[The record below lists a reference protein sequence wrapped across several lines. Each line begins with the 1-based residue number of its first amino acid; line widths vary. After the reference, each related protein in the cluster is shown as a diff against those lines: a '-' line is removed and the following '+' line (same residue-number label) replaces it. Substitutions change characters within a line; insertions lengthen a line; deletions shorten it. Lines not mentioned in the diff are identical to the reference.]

1 MATYELNEEYNNK
14 LQPILEA
21 RYTVDRLYTEEL
33 IYIYPILYPEDEKR
47 FDEYL
52 SLADYKRKV
61 KIIAEKIGLEFIDF
75 QEQPR
80 KNFQIPY
87 LYGLIICS
95 YFIKMAHDKYMKET
109 KEADENANN
118 FFNNVSK
125 GDFENISADDIIDFY
140 EIFSYTLKIGIF
152 SKAFKRKYSNMKF
165 SQNKQ
170 FNGLLIMENLDLH
183 YASFI
188 EDNILYIQ
196 NSHRSTFY
204 FKRDIIMIKQ
214 NFLEDISHK
223 FNSIIDKLTEKNTL
237 NSLIMFSAENSL
249 YQDLVVNKDKRS
261 IIENSRLQ
269 EALKYSVL
277 SSLSPIPIPDFDIVD
292 DIDSIFFTEPEF
304 EDIGAQLPLEDKA
317 VLSALLKIKISS
329 YISSKSDL
337 PIQVVSSFYQ
347 KILNGIS
354 DIDKDFQYFCR
365 KSLELIDSYIY
376 SGDIPPTGLELIEEV
391 YKDLASEK
399 HDADNK
405 TIMLSPLTQKERK
418 TLLAHFS

>member
-1 MATYELNEEYNNK
+1 MPTHDFQEEYNK
-14 LQPILEA
+14 RLQPIFKK

-33 IYIYPILYPEDEKR
+33 TYIYPILHPEDEKT

-95 YFIKMAHDKYMKET
+95 YFIKMAHDKYTKQTKET
-109 KEADENANN
+109 DENTNN
-118 FFNNVSK
+118 FINNVSK
-125 GDFENISADDIIDFY
+125 GHFEKISADDIIDFY

-152 SKAFKRKYSNMKF
+152 SKAFKRKYDNMKF
-165 SQNKQ
+165 SQNEQ
-170 FNGLLIMENLDLH
+170 FHGLLIMENLDIN

-188 EDNILYIQ
+188 EDNVAYIQ
-196 NSHRSTFY
+196 NSHQSTFY
-204 FKRDIIMIKQ
+204 FKRNILMIKQ
-214 NFLEDISHK
+214 NFLDDISQK

-237 NSLIMFSAENSL
+237 NSLIMFSTENSL
-249 YQDLVVNKDKRS
+249 YQELVVNKSKRS
-261 IIENSRLQ
+261 EIENSQSQ
-269 EALKYSVL
+269 EDLKYSDL
-277 SSLSPIPIPDFDIVD
+277 SLKNPIPIPEFDFLD
-292 DIDSIFFTEPEF
+292 DIDSIIFSEPEF
-304 EDIGAQLPLEDKA
+304 EDIGAQLSLDDKT
-317 VLSALLKIKISS
+317 VLAALLKIKIGS

-337 PIQVVSSFYQ
+337 PNQIVSSFYL
-347 KILNGIS
+347 KILDGIS
-354 DIDKDFQYFCR
+354 DIDDDFQYFCR
-365 KSLELIDSYIY
+365 KSLELIEDYVY
-376 SGDIPPTGLELIEEV
+376 AGDIPPTGLELIEEV
-391 YKDLASEK
+391 YQDLASEK

-405 TIMLSPLTQKERK
+405 TLMLSPLTPKERK